1 MARWEIFTEASG
13 NVRVQYVVLQSRRQV
28 FLCGVV
34 RPDTPV
40 ELLIDF
46 VVLRGDA
53 QPLDLICFADTGVVV
68 PVLPPAS
75 GIA

>member
-13 NVRVQYVVLQSRRQV
+13 NVRVQYVALRPRRQV
-28 FLCGVV
+28 FVCGLV

-46 VVLRGDA
+46 VGQTGNA

-68 PVLPPAS
+68 PLLPQAP
-75 GIA
+75 GRC